1 MSAIDV
7 KVEIGLD
14 LGDNAPGAFRLD
26 DEVRGVLDNTNFTL
40 GGELFYDLTDRLSSV
55 SVKRGKSQALDRI
68 DSGYT
73 SINLTNNDRLF
84 DPLYPD
90 SIYFGSLVPR
100 KQLRVSANNKPVF
113 FGFIEDLD
121 LNYLPENR
129 SEVRIDAADALS
141 ALANSALDE
150 FDPVTELSGA
160 RVNAVLD
167 LPEVSWDQSNR
178 DIDTGNSILLDN
190 PVEEG
195 TGVLEYLKLVAESEQ
210 GSLFIGKD
218 GKIIFRERN
227 AAQNSVD
234 LIFTDDLS
242 PSDAVKI
249 PFVRVENIFGAE
261 NLYNRITVSNADFFP
276 EEVLVEDAE
285 SIGAYGARSYAVS
298 GILIEDPNELEDLAN
313 RLLFTYKDPLYR
325 FESVEVSLDRLT
337 TEQQNALFD
346 LEIGDIV
353 QVEFTPNGIP
363 PTISLPCRII
373 GVSQE
378 WRVDRKQ
385 IYFSLETLNYGV
397 FVLDSPLFGEL
408 DDDRLGY

>member
-1 MSAIDV
+1 VSAIDV

-276 EEVLVEDAE
+276 EEVSVEDAE

>member
-26 DEVRGVLDNTNFTL
+26 DELRGVLDNTNFTL

-276 EEVLVEDAE
+276 EEVSVEDAE

-337 TEQQNALFD
+337 TEQQDALFD

-373 GVSQE
+373 GISQE